1 MYLSGAFA
9 NINKILV
16 NVRISDIVNRC
27 GGIKYFRSCKKL
39 LKYMKK
45 IKLLTFLTILKVV
58 LFDL

>member
-45 IKLLTFLTILKVV
+45 
-58 LFDL
+58 